1 MGPKDSRASS
11 IGREGA
17 LALSRNEAP
26 DCRTFSQMSEGF
38 TDGQAHDLAAIDP
51 RHFWF
56 AGRSRLINWALRRYF
71 PAAHQVLEVGCG
83 TGHVL
88 RAIAEARPELV
99 LTGSEVS
106 AECVKLAARAVPTA
120 TMVQADTRDLPY
132 DRDFDV
138 VGAFDVLEH
147 IRDDAEALAA
157 MVRAVRPG
165 GGIVLTVPQH
175 MWLWSPLDDYS
186 GHQRR
191 YTRHGLVD
199 LTRHAGLEVLRATS
213 FVTLLLPG
221 MLLSRMMQRRVPVTP
236 GREFTVSAHVNGLAM
251 AAMRAELALVSGG
264 ISLPVGGSLL
274 VVARRPLR

>member
-1 MGPKDSRASS
+1 
-11 IGREGA
+11 
-17 LALSRNEAP
+17 L
-26 DCRTFSQMSEGF
+26 SEGF
-38 TDGQAHDLAAIDP
+38 TDRQAHALADIDP

-56 AGRSRLINWALRRYF
+56 AGRNRLINWALRRYF
-71 PAAHQVLEVGCG
+71 PAARRVLEVGCG

-120 TMVQADTRDLPY
+120 TMVQADTRDLSY
-132 DRDFDV
+132 DREFDV

-147 IRDDAEALAA
+147 IRDDAGALAA

-191 YTRHGLVD
+191 YTRQGLVG

-221 MLLSRMMQRRVPVTP
+221 MLLSRVMQRRVAVTP

-251 AAMRAELALVSGG
+251 AAMRAELALVSSG

-274 VVARRPLR
+274 VLARRPLD